1 MATTTRRP
9 RTELQKAEPEGA
21 SPLIS
26 TEQNGALVS
35 LKKRIIDQELAI
47 QQIRLYR
54 RLSIL
59 WLVIGTPVLVGL
71 MVAGNLLIDYSRPGT
86 GRWALNFFGIPVTLV
101 LTCLSAFSL
110 FATHHDLQEQRGELS
125 KLNEEKG
132 LLSSHNTIGAAASQR
147 KYKEEI
153 HGFIEEY
160 RREAKHN
167 RRVHNSF
174 YSVIIIGSIVTT
186 SVTSAIGQQPAFK
199 WLAVTISV
207 TVGIAAGFT
216 GYFKFRERSMNL
228 RQTADAIEHE
238 YNAAELGIR
247 RYRGLG
253 YEQGLALLA
262 EEVEWLREE
271 QRKREQQLEQPPE
284 PRSTQAQ

>member
-9 RTELQKAEPEGA
+9 RELQKAGPKGA
-21 SPLIS
+21 SPLSS
-26 TEQNGALVS
+26 TGQNAALLS
-35 LKKRIIDQELAI
+35 IKKRIINQELVI
-47 QQIRLYR
+47 RQWRLYR
-54 RLSIL
+54 RLCIL
-59 WLVIGTPVLVGL
+59 WLVIGTPLLVGL
-71 MVAGNLLIDYSRPGT
+71 IVAGNLLIDFSRPGT
-86 GRWALNFFGIPVTLV
+86 GRIALHVAGIPLA
-101 LTCLSAFSL
+101 LASTCISAIGV

-132 LLSSHNTIGAAASQR
+132 LLPSQNTIGTAASQR

-153 HGFIEEY
+153 HGFVEEY
-160 RREAKHN
+160 RRESTHN
-167 RRVHNSF
+167 RRIHNSF
-174 YSVIIIGSIVTT
+174 HSVIIIGSIVTT

-199 WLAVTISV
+199 WLAVTISL

-216 GYFKFRERSMNL
+216 GYFKFRERAMNL

-253 YEQGLALLA
+253 YEEGLAVLA

>member
-9 RTELQKAEPEGA
+9 RELQKAGPNGA
-21 SPLIS
+21 SPLSS
-26 TEQNGALVS
+26 TKQNGALVS
-35 LKKRIIDQELAI
+35 LKKRIIDQGLAI
-47 QQIRLYR
+47 QEIRLYR
-54 RLSIL
+54 RLCIL
-59 WLVIGTPVLVGL
+59 WLVVGTPLLVGL
-71 MVAGNLLIDYSRPGT
+71 IVAGNLLIDYSRPGA
-86 GRWALNFFGIPVTLV
+86 GRFVLNFFGISLV
-101 LTCLSAFSL
+101 LASTCRSAFYV
-110 FATHHDLQEQRGELS
+110 FQTHHELQEQRGELS

-132 LLSSHNTIGAAASQR
+132 LLSSQNTIGTAASQG

-153 HGFIEEY
+153 NGFIEEY
-160 RREAKHN
+160 RRESKHN
-167 RRVHNSF
+167 RRIHNSF
-174 YSVIIIGSIVTT
+174 HSVIIIGSIVTT

-199 WLAVTISV
+199 WLAVTISL

-216 GYFKFRERSMNL
+216 GYFKFRERAMNL

-247 RYRGLG
+247 RYRGLS
-253 YEQGLALLA
+253 YEQGLAVLA